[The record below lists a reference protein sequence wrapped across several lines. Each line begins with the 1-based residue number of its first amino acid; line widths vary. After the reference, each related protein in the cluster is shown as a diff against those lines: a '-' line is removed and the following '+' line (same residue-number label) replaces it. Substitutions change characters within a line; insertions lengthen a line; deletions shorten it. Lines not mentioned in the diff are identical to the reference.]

1 MPDNFSSA
9 SAKKEWQHIIKDSD
23 KFFSEH
29 NDLPKHADTVILQ
42 VDNNSDKNSLK
53 KNSNSDFESEK
64 LSSSEESQ
72 KSHKNFI
79 NFE

>member
-1 MPDNFSSA
+1 M
-9 SAKKEWQHIIKDSD
+9 KDSD

-64 LSSSEESQ
+64 LSSSEESK
-72 KSHKNFI
+72 KSRKNFKKEDMSVKLVNRSTKKI
-79 NFE
+79 FVN